1 MTEELVAGIEEGFEG
16 SGLPDRYKVAIRYAD
31 ALITHPGDVAPE
43 ILDRCRE
50 RIESLITGR
59 AMPAAAAG
67 TLTPAE
73 QTAVDFA
80 EQYMLDVRGFTEADD
95 AALHAHFTDAQLTT
109 LTFAVAT
116 FDAAARTALV
126 LSR

>member
-1 MTEELVAGIEEGFEG
+1 MADVTRLDELIA
-16 SGLPDRYKVAIRYAD
+16 AIYA
-31 ALITHPGDVAPE
+31 GDVAPA

-67 TLTPAE
+67 ALTPAE
-73 QTAVDFA
+73 QTAVDL
-80 EQYMLDVRGFTEADD
+80 LDVRGFTDAHD

>member
-1 MTEELVAGIEEGFEG
+1 MADVTRLDELIA
-16 SGLPDRYKVAIRYAD
+16 AIYA
-31 ALITHPGDVAPE
+31 GDVAPA

-67 TLTPAE
+67 ALTPAE

-80 EQYMLDVRGFTEADD
+80 EQYMLDVRGFTDAHD
-95 AALHAHFTDAQLTT
+95 AALHAHFTDPQLTT